1 LQKIA
6 LILDSWDA
14 KDFKINDIDIIGV
27 DSVDEA
33 GERLAEIFSK
43 KEFGL
48 ILINRNLIG
57 GLPMDIVRTINECKD
72 PLLIP
77 IDVERRDQDQID
89 LKEGED
95 LSRMLYRAIGAQLR
109 NGDRKKDGN

>member
-1 LQKIA
+1 MQKIA
-6 LILDSWDA
+6 LILDSWNA

-27 DSVDEA
+27 ASEDEA

-48 ILINRNLIG
+48 IIINRDLIG
-57 GLPMDIVRTINECKD
+57 GLPMDIVRSIKECKD
-72 PLLIP
+72 TLLIP
-77 IDVERRDQDQID
+77 IDINRDETMDFKD
-89 LKEGED
+89 KED

-109 NGDRKKDGN
+109 NGDKKKDGN